1 LGFAKRFIAASQELA
16 ISQARI
22 NMDGTRR
29 PCYTGIKLTKA
40 AQDYIDRQAMFD
52 LGAEEEY

>member
-16 ISQARI
+16 IGQARI
-22 NMDGTRR
+22 NVDGTRR

-40 AQDYIDRQAMFD
+40 AQGYVERQAMFD
-52 LGAEEEY
+52 LGTEEEY